1 MKKLLL
7 NLSIIIIV
15 SLYVI
20 RTTVSAGVVS
30 AAAATPSS
38 QTASNSAQNKAQ
50 ELLKRV
56 ADKVSAIT
64 TQNRVS
70 YWGKIKQVGT
80 AAYTIT
86 TQDGDKVITTNDA
99 TSFYRIKAGTRS
111 DVEFKDL
118 KVGEDIAAIGTV
130 DPSNG
135 TMTAIDVIAK
145 IQRYVYVGQIT
156 DVTKGIATI
165 TLADNSQVK
174 VDLTDAISYRKVV
187 AGKIISAKLADFQ
200 KDATIFVLAYSP
212 DPKTG
217 IYSSLKALMLN
228 R

>member
-1 MKKLLL
+1 MKKLSLHIL
-7 NLSIIIIV
+7 IIIIV
-15 SLYVI
+15 ALYAV
-20 RTTVSAGVVS
+20 RTTSFAAVVS
-30 AAAATPSS
+30 AATATPSS
-38 QTASNSAQNKAQ
+38 QTASTSAQNKAQ

-118 KVGEDIAAIGTV
+118 KVGDDIAAIGTV

-174 VDLTDAISYRKVV
+174 VDLTDAISYRKIV
-187 AGKIISAKLADFQ
+187 AGKIISAKLAEFQ